1 MVISDQVTIKPP
13 GGRRSRPPGG
23 LSLPAACWLLA
34 GATLIA
40 AAPVGWHG
48 YLRQQAA
55 GLAAALAAAA
65 TCWVSATI
73 ALVIS
78 GWLAGSPNAVSGIL
92 GGTLIRL
99 AGPLLVTA
107 ANGAAHTPI
116 FQAGLFGYMVVF
128 FLYTLAVETALLLG
142 LLGGREIAN
151 SAAVP
156 GRGKRQEVLSDG

>member
-1 MVISDQVTIKPP
+1 MISDQVTTKPP
-13 GGRRSRPPGG
+13 GGRRSKPLGG
-23 LSLPAACWLLA
+23 RLSLPAACWLLA

-55 GLAAALAAAA
+55 GLEAALAAAA

-116 FQAGLFGYMVVF
+116 FHAGLFGYMVVF
-128 FLYTLAVETALLLG
+128 FLYTLAVETVLLLG

-151 SAAVP
+151 SAAVHR
-156 GRGKRQEVLSDG
+156 RGKGQEVLSDG